1 MDASSVPVES
11 FEIRVPGTVIG
22 LGAWDLI
29 GIFGGVPFF
38 SWILFCLITRGARS
52 RKFEKLLFES
62 KSEEELSEISR
73 RYEFALML
81 RLLGSHQALRLE
93 RVRSNLEVHFNEIER
108 KIAENPDFD
117 LPNEEPVMPP
127 SIEVQG
133 MIHTDGY
140 EWTDHMGF
148 KWYRVPDTGSD
159 WSRWQ

>member
-1 MDASSVPVES
+1 MHFRLVSVVLVLL
-11 FEIRVPGTVIG
+11 FV
-22 LGAWDLI
+22 A
-29 GIFGGVPFF
+29 VPFGQMF
-38 SWILFCLITRGARS
+38 
-52 RKFEKLLFES
+52 
-62 KSEEELSEISR
+62 SEE
-73 RYEFALML
+73 
-81 RLLGSHQALRLE
+81 LE
-93 RVRSNLEVHFNEIER
+93 PL
-108 KIAENPDFD
+108 ENPDFD

>member
-1 MDASSVPVES
+1 MP
-11 FEIRVPGTVIG
+11 
-22 LGAWDLI
+22 
-29 GIFGGVPFF
+29 
-38 SWILFCLITRGARS
+38 WILGLFADWSWLAFCLVTRGGRS
-52 RKFEKLLFES
+52 RRYEQLLFES

-81 RLLGSHQALRLE
+81 RLLGPHQALRLE

-108 KIAENPDFD
+108 KIAEDPDFN
-117 LPNEEPVMPP
+117 LPNEEHALPP
-127 SIEVQG
+127 SIDVQG